1 VGVTQDAV
9 KPGEAFTYDFLAPAD
24 PGTYWDHSHQD
35 PNVQITKGLFGAF
48 IIDPAVRPHYDHDY
62 VVAYSNYQGSYSNG
76 FEAWWSDLLQNT
88 REKQSVGISGNRL
101 TSTFSAKPGEVV
113 RLRLLNAT
121 AGEFLGKPLR
131 IAVAGAPFK
140 VMALD
145 GHDLHEPGTIESQTL
160 PIDS

>member
-1 VGVTQDAV
+1 
-9 KPGEAFTYDFLAPAD
+9 
-24 PGTYWDHSHQD
+24 
-35 PNVQITKGLFGAF
+35 
-48 IIDPAVRPHYDHDY
+48 
-62 VVAYSNYQGSYSNG
+62 
-76 FEAWWSDLLQNT
+76 
-88 REKQSVGISGNRL
+88 
-101 TSTFSAKPGEVV
+101 V